1 MRNPRI
7 YTDAHL
13 QEDQTV
19 LLDDSAAH
27 HVGKVLRMQPGQPL
41 ILFNG
46 DGTNYPAELS
56 EVGKKQVSARI
67 LTREPSN
74 CESRLKIVLGQVISK
89 GDRMDYAV
97 QKSTELG
104 VDTIV
109 PLTSER
115 CDVRLRGDREDKRIR
130 HWQQVAISAAEQCGR
145 ATVPRVAALADLADW
160 FALSQGCDLKLVLHH
175 RTEQPLTEV
184 TQPRDGVA
192 LLVGPEG
199 GLTEAEIAA
208 ARDSGFYP
216 AAMGPRVLRTETA
229 PVAAITLCQWLWG
242 DLQGN
247 GKASAP

>member
-7 YTDAHL
+7 HTSAPL
-13 QEDQTV
+13 QAGQTV
-19 LLDDSAAH
+19 ILDDNAAH

-41 ILFNG
+41 VLFNG
-46 DGTNYPAELS
+46 DGNNYPSELD
-56 EVGKKQVSARI
+56 EVGKKQVTAKVLRQ
-67 LTREPSN
+67 EPSA
-74 CESRLKIVLGQVISK
+74 CEPRLKIVLGQVISK

-115 CDVRLRGDREDKRIR
+115 CDVRLKGDREDKRIR

-145 ATVPRVAALADLADW
+145 ATVPTIAPLASLSDW
-160 FALSQGCDLKLVLHH
+160 FEQSRACDLRLVLHH
-175 RTEQPLTEV
+175 RTEQALDQLHPPA
-184 TQPRDGVA
+184 QGIA

-199 GLTEAEIAA
+199 GLSAAEIAMA
-208 ARDSGFYP
+208 QEQGFHP
-216 AAMGPRVLRTETA
+216 TAMGPRVLRTETA

-242 DLQGN
+242 DFRE
-247 GKASAP
+247 

>member
-7 YTDAHL
+7 FTNARL
-13 QEDQTV
+13 EQGQTV
-19 LLDDSAAH
+19 FLDDSAAH

-41 ILFNG
+41 VLFNG
-46 DGTNYPAELS
+46 DGANYPAELS
-56 EVGKKQVSARI
+56 DVGKKHISARI
-67 LTREPSN
+67 LSKEESACEP
-74 CESRLKIVLGQVISK
+74 RLKIVLGQVISK

-115 CDVRLRGDREDKRIR
+115 CDVRLKGDREDKRIR

-145 ATVPRVAALADLADW
+145 ATVPTIATLTSLPDW
-160 FALSQGCDLKLVLHH
+160 FTLSQTCDLRLVLHH
-175 RTEQPLTEV
+175 RTEHPLASIT
-184 TQPRDGVA
+184 TPARGIA
-192 LLVGPEG
+192 LMVGPEG
-199 GLTEAEIAA
+199 GLTETEIAA
-208 ARDSGFYP
+208 ARDSGFLP

-242 DLQGN
+242 DFGEGGVPTGQ
-247 GKASAP
+247 

>member
-7 YTDAHL
+7 FTSATL
-13 QEDQTV
+13 QEGQTV
-19 LLDDSAAH
+19 DLDDSSAH
-27 HVGKVLRMQPGQPL
+27 HVGKVLRMQAGQPL
-41 ILFNG
+41 VLFNG
-46 DGTNYPAELS
+46 DGANYPAELDD
-56 EVGKKQVSARI
+56 VGKKRVSARV
-67 LTREPSN
+67 LAREAST
-74 CESRLKIVLGQVISK
+74 CEPRLKIVLGQVISK

-115 CDVRLRGDREDKRIR
+115 CDVRLKGDREDKRIR

-145 ATVPRVAALADLADW
+145 ATVPQVMALASLNDW
-160 FALSQGCDLKLVLHH
+160 LTASEACDLRLVLHH
-175 RTEQPLTEV
+175 RTEQALSTLLPPE
-184 TQPRDGVA
+184 QGIA

-199 GLTEAEIAA
+199 GLSESEIEA
-208 ARDSGFYP
+208 AREHGFLP

-242 DLQGN
+242 DFG
-247 GKASAP
+247 GPDH